1 MDYSHYPFVKYLSL
15 IILFLPLILGYAEIH
30 YRLPFLPSLLFRKE
44 PEIIFDL
51 PIRAQVGKPVPLFL
65 IIKDAHLFPVL
76 LQALKVSIS
85 DIQSER
91 ANIIEID
98 LNTEISESFYSKTFH
113 IDPKNFGAPGD
124 HQIYAR
130 LSYRD
135 FRKRNRQIVQDNYP
149 GIPHPPF
156 EICISE
162 TDLPKQEGWFWGDL
176 HFHSVYTSDQVEFGA
191 PLSLGIEA
199 ARTIGLDFLAVTDH
213 SYDLDDDPENYRKN
227 DPELKKW
234 AYLQEEVKEINQKSR
249 DICMIPGEE
258 VSVGNGRGKNVHCL
272 VLDNAAFIPGN
283 GDSAEKLFQNR
294 PTLNLPELLGKK
306 SENALAIA
314 AHPVEKP
321 PLSQRIIL
329 RRGIWNESDFASDD
343 INTLQIMNNG
353 NFKSL
358 DNGLRLWQSL
368 LLRGK
373 KVGIAA
379 GNDAHG
385 NFNSFRQV
393 KIPLL
398 KMDYRKEHL
407 FGEARTAVNASGLS
421 KRELLE
427 GIRNHRTIISTGP
440 FLILE
445 IDNLGRIEGIGE
457 TVKKSKKPTIQLR
470 GISTPEYG
478 TWKSVQIVLGI
489 FRQKRELKTDLNI
502 KPNVHQLNEKIALT
516 EQADYIRLE
525 GFTERGDR
533 SYFCLTN
540 PIWFEES

>member
-51 PIRAQVGKPVPLFL
+51 PIRAQAGKPVPMFL
-65 IIKDAHLFPVL
+65 IIKDAHLFPIR
-76 LQALKVSIS
+76 LQSLNISIG
-85 DIQSER
+85 DIHPER
-91 ANIIEID
+91 ENVIEID
-98 LNTEISESFYSKTFH
+98 LNTEISESFYSKTFR
-113 IDPKNFGAPGD
+113 IDPKNFGEPGD
-124 HQIYAR
+124 YQIYAR

-135 FRKRNRQIVQDNYP
+135 SRKRNRQLVQDNYP

-156 EICISE
+156 EIRISK

-176 HFHSVYTSDQVEFGA
+176 HFHSIYTSDQVEFGA
-191 PLSLGIEA
+191 PLSLSVEA

-234 AYLQEEVKEINQKSR
+234 TYLQEEVKEINRKYQ
-249 DICMIPGEE
+249 DFCLIPGEE
-258 VSVGNGRGKNVHCL
+258 VSVGNSQGKNVHCL
-272 VLDNAAFIPGN
+272 ILDDAAFLPGN
-283 GDSAEKLFQNR
+283 GDSAENLLRNR
-294 PTLNLPELLGKK
+294 PTLVLPKLFEKK
-306 SENALAIA
+306 LDNALVIA

-321 PLSQRIIL
+321 PLSQRVIL
-329 RRGIWNESDFASDD
+329 RRGIWNDSDFNSEK

-353 NFKSL
+353 SFKSL
-358 DNGLRLWQSL
+358 ENGTRLWRSL
-368 LLRGK
+368 LLTGK

-407 FGEARTAVNASGLS
+407 FGQVRTAVNASGLS

-427 GIRNHRTIISTGP
+427 GIRNHRAIISTGP
-440 FLILE
+440 FINLE
-445 IDNLGRIEGIGE
+445 MDNTGKVAGIGE
-457 TVKKSKKPTIQLR
+457 TVKEIEKPIIQIS

-478 TWKSVQIVLGI
+478 TWKSVQIVQGI
-489 FRQKRELKTDLNI
+489 FRQNRELKIDLNI
-502 KPNVHQLNEKIALT
+502 KPNVHQLNEKLTLT

-525 GFTERGDR
+525 GFTESGDR